1 MRKIHLTLIKDQY
14 PNTIPVFADWFY
26 KEPKIRSKKR
36 GNWILDMQK
45 DKDFYYSFFYRGK
58 NPILEDANNGLDP
71 LKVSVKN
78 FDKFISLLKSLKF
91 PFTIKEQREICNLDK
106 NHEDYFVWKKIKVM
120 DETTTCKVF
129 PNKNKE
135 LHKKVF
141 KQFNSTMEK
150 K

>member
-91 PFTIKEQREICNLDK
+91 PFTIKEEGTN
-106 NHEDYFVWKKIKVM
+106 KKRGEWISPLP
-120 DETTTCKVF
+120 F
-129 PNKNKE
+129 
-135 LHKKVF
+135 
-141 KQFNSTMEK
+141 
-150 K
+150 